1 MYGDCWTRHR
11 PRTIGRRVLA
21 LPAGRFAIATAVGA
35 LRGLGFVPAA
45 LDELPEPAA
54 ALIARQLDLALSSI
68 DPARLNAERDARAE
82 HVAAAMTISAF
93 APCHDTA

>member
-21 LPAGRFAIATAVGA
+21 LPAGRFATAVGA
-35 LRGLGFVPAA
+35 LRLAGVRPGR

-82 HVAAAMTISAF
+82 HVAEAMTISAF